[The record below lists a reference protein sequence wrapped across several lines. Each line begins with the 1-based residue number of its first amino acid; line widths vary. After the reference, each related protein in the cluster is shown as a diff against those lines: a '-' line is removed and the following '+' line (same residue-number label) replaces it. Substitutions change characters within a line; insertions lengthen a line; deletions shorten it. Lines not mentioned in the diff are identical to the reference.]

1 MKKFS
6 ALLFVLIIAFSSSSA
21 FAAEKIKYSQDIANA
36 VRSFLVND
44 DWKFDFN
51 ADRGVFNFGLNIDG
65 KLGKL
70 DYSIRVRENFFTVYA
85 VAPINADRKDPKAMA
100 AMAEFITRANYGLP
114 NGNFEMDVNDGEIRY
129 KCYVNVKGMND
140 ISDDIIDD
148 SIKLPALMIDRYGDG
163 MAALMFGFSDPATEI
178 QKVENN

>member
-114 NGNFEMDVNDGEIRY
+114 NGNFEMDFSDGEIRY
-129 KCYVNVKGMND
+129 KSFVPCDDTMPSRSIIRRSITSSRCYVRKIFTGY
-140 ISDDIIDD
+140 IR
-148 SIKLPALMIDRYGDG
+148 RYY
-163 MAALMFGFSDPATEI
+163 A
-178 QKVENN
+178 